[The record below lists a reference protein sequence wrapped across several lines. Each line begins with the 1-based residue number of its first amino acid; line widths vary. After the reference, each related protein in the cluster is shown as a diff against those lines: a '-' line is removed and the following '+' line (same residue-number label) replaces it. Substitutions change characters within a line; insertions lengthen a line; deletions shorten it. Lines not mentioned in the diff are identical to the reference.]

1 MANSRQMKIH
11 DLLFTQLWY
20 LSTEIY
26 DTERDKRNMKKLL
39 RGENA
44 KEKQQSTF
52 SLGNRVEASS
62 WNSNQE
68 S

>member
-44 KEKQQSTF
+44 KGKQLHKNGIIETM
-52 SLGNRVEASS
+52 
-62 WNSNQE
+62 
-68 S
+68 